1 MSKPEVV
8 AIAFPSEAFEGAE
21 GVGLNDY
28 TSRVGVTC
36 PTELIR
42 LTDHERLQ
50 AEAERL
56 QSARAADKARI
67 KFLEGL
73 QSKLAPFALEIMRAA
88 NQGASFDG
96 WEIQDTARKHGL
108 MTHHEVSEPCGEGCA
123 CAEFE
128 FPGECYRIDAALSQQ
143 GKEGET

>member
-1 MSKPEVV
+1 VVCIPVDQVRAQEDSGNHEKPE
-8 AIAFPSEAFEGAE
+8 AP
-21 GVGLNDY
+21 
-28 TSRVGVTC
+28 
-36 PTELIR
+36 

-56 QSARAADKARI
+56 QAARAADKARI